1 MYKLVGNDLFVF
13 YESGPG
19 NMLSFRQL
27 PLDRILNFLKGKGR
41 DSDWLLEM
49 HRKNSLGLHRI
60 PDTPQGVD
68 FPHERF
74 EVSGESP
81 SKYPKLEHHG
91 CGPLH

>member
-1 MYKLVGNDLFVF
+1 MGLIFGNSGCTGYFKKQLVGNDLFVF

-60 PDTPQGVD
+60 PHKV
-68 FPHERF
+68 
-74 EVSGESP
+74 
-81 SKYPKLEHHG
+81 
-91 CGPLH
+91 